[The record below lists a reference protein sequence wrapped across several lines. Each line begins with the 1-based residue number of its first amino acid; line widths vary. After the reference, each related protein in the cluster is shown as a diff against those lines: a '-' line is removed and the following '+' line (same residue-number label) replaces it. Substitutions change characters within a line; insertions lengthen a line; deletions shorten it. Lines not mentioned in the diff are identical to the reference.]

1 MTRGFADKFYLFAR
15 KNYYVI
21 NSISTTKKL
30 NDMSQTLQDERKKV
44 SFDLRELGVYI
55 YDNEERYKHMM
66 DSYKLL
72 AEDPILRND
81 VSTLGK
87 SRVELFKIYAEKT
100 VRLDQLFNI
109 MDYDCTVFSNHFS
122 NQVLGTVSA
131 YMFLPYIRHLGSD
144 KQLQKWVPRIYK
156 GEVIG
161 SYVQTE
167 LGHGSDLRSLETTAI
182 LDLET
187 DEFVINS
194 PTLTST
200 KFWPG
205 DLGITANHVVCMA
218 QLIIKGENKG
228 VHGFIVPIRDIETH
242 KPLPG
247 IEVGDIG
254 EKVGYNTKDNGYCR
268 FDNIRIPRDNMLN
281 KYIKVSKSGEY
292 KRRGDEKIGYA
303 IMMQIRDMI
312 GHLSWRGLSQACL
325 ISTRYSLVRTQF
337 ANDEGVERKIFD
349 YQIQQD
355 KIIPLIAATYAMH
368 AGAKKATALTQQNL
382 RNIQEREDFSLM
394 KDLHA
399 TLCAVKA
406 FYSYETDAGINRARQ
421 SCGGHGY
428 SSFSGFTTL
437 WREFSPNVTYEGE
450 NTVMILQTA
459 RYLVTCLE
467 KLRKGSQLQDNV
479 AYLKNLQEIL
489 SIKKCAAK
497 RASDYDMN
505 VLFDVIQANAAIVIY
520 RAGKALMKGA
530 QEGGFKDS
538 WDKKAGIS
546 LIEAAR
552 GHTLVYTFRAFAEK
566 IDAEIASPQLKIV
579 LQRLCMLY
587 GIEKILEHPLGLVES
602 EYLSSKQFVWLR
614 QRKEELLEE
623 IRPDAIG
630 LVDAFGYPDNTIR
643 SALGVYDGNVYEALM
658 KNVREN
664 NEFNK
669 HDLTETMQKYIKEL
683 RQMNRPLP
691 KL

>member
-1 MTRGFADKFYLFAR
+1 
-15 KNYYVI
+15 
-21 NSISTTKKL
+21 
-30 NDMSQTLQDERKKV
+30 MSSLQEERKKV
-44 SFDLRELGVYI
+44 SFDLRELGVYL
-55 YDNEERYKHMM
+55 YDNEERYKMM
-66 DSYKLL
+66 MNSYKLL

-87 SRVELFKIYAEKT
+87 SRTELFKIYAEKS
-100 VRLDQLFNI
+100 VRLDELFNT
-109 MDYDCTVFSNHFS
+109 MEFDCTVFSNHFS
-122 NQVLGTVSA
+122 NQVLGSVSV

-144 KQLQKWVPRIYK
+144 KQIQKWLPRIYR
-156 GEVIG
+156 GEVYG
-161 SYVQTE
+161 SYAQTE
-167 LGHGSDLRSLETTAI
+167 LGHGSDVRSLETTAT

-205 DLGITANHVVCMA
+205 DLGIVANHVVCMA

-254 EKVGYNTKDNGYCR
+254 EKVGYNTKDNGYCI
-268 FDNIRIPRDNMLN
+268 FNNVRIPRDNMLN
-281 KYIKVSKSGEY
+281 KYIKVSKTGEY

-312 GHLSWRGLSQACL
+312 GHLSWRALSQACL
-325 ISTRYSLVRTQF
+325 IATRYSLVRTQF
-337 ANDEGVERKIFD
+337 GNDDGVERKIFD

-355 KIIPLIAATYAMH
+355 KLIPLIAATYAMH
-368 AGAKKATALTQQNL
+368 AGAKKVSALTQQNL
-382 RNIQEREDFSLM
+382 KNIQDREDFSLM

-406 FYSYETDAGINRARQ
+406 FYSYEADAGVNRARL

-450 NTVMILQTA
+450 NTIMILQTA
-459 RYLVTCLE
+459 RYLVSCLE
-467 KLRKGSQLQDNV
+467 KLRKGGQLQDNV
-479 AYLKNLQEIL
+479 SYLKNLQEIL
-489 SIKKCAAK
+489 SIQKCVAK
-497 RASDYDMN
+497 RPSDFSLE
-505 VLFDVIQANAAIVIY
+505 VLLSTLQANAAILIF
-520 RAGKALMKGA
+520 RAGKSLMKGA
-530 QEGGFKDS
+530 QEGSFKDS

-552 GHTLVYTFRAFAEK
+552 AHTTLYTFKAFVEK
-566 IDAEIASPQLKIV
+566 INNEIGSANLKTV
-579 LQRLCMLY
+579 LQRLCLLY
-587 GIEKILEHPLGLVES
+587 GIEKIIEHPLGLVES
-602 EYLSSKQFVWLR
+602 EYLSSKQFIWLR

-643 SALGVYDGNVYEALM
+643 SALGVYDGNVYETLM
-658 KNVREN
+658 SWVREKN
-664 NEFNK
+664 TFNK
-669 HDLTETMQKYIKEL
+669 EDLTETIKKYQKGI
-683 RQMNRPLP
+683 QGINRPLP